1 MTAPIWIALPPEVHS
16 ALLSDGPGPESL
28 LAAAASWTSLSHEF
42 ASAAAELTAVLA
54 AVQGGAWQGPS
65 AESYAAAHLPYL
77 AWLTKTSADSA
88 AVAAQHEGAAAAYT
102 TALAAMPTL
111 AELAANHVTHGVLLA
126 TNFFGINTIPIAL
139 NEADYMRMWIQAA
152 TTMSAYQAASG
163 AAIVSAPPTTPAP
176 VIVKP
181 GVGAAA
187 NAVATATQS
196 GFGDIPWNLIWEL
209 IKLALEMYIDF
220 NLWVLKEDALFLEN
234 PIGNLIAMFNAF
246 TTDPF
251 NALFQWGPMIFAL
264 GYTVVEG
271 GAPAEALA
279 AGVAT
284 GAGTALVAA
293 LPPALAPLA
302 TSMLQAAGVSVGAAP
317 AAVGAAAASSVTP
330 LPATAAAVPVATL
343 VSAVTP
349 APSSAQASVVTASAR
364 GAGTW
369 DAAGGTGKWTRTQ
382 PAGLSVLEGGE
393 YGGSSRVPMLPA
405 NWDPTLACEP
415 STAAAPQLTT

>member
-28 LAAAASWTSLSHEF
+28 LAAAASWTSLSDEF
-42 ASAAAELTAVLA
+42 ASAAGELTAVLA
-54 AVQGGAWQGPS
+54 TVQGGAWQGPS
-65 AESYAAAHLPYL
+65 AESYVAAHLPYL
-77 AWLTKTSADSA
+77 IWLTKTSADSA
-88 AVAAQHEGAAAAYT
+88 GVAAQHEGAAAAYT
-102 TALAAMPTL
+102 TAVATMPTL
-111 AELAANHVTHGVLLA
+111 AELSANHVTHGVLLA
-126 TNFFGINTIPIAL
+126 TNFFGINTIPIAI
-139 NEADYMRMWIQAA
+139 NEADYVRMWIQAA
-152 TTMSAYQAASG
+152 TTMSVYQAVSG

-181 GVGAAA
+181 GVGLAA
-187 NAVATATQS
+187 NAVATTIQS

-220 NLWVLKEDALFLEN
+220 NLWILKEDALFLEN

-246 TTDPF
+246 TTDPI

-264 GYTVVEG
+264 GYTVAEG

-302 TSMLQAAGVSVGAAP
+302 TSMLQAAGVSVGVAP
-317 AAVGAAAASSVTP
+317 AAVGAAAASAVTP
-330 LPATAAAVPVATL
+330 LPATAAVAPAATL

-349 APSSAQASVVTASAR
+349 ASSGAQASAVTASAR
-364 GAGTW
+364 GAGTLGF
-369 DAAGGTGKWTRTQ
+369 AGTSGKQTGTQ
-382 PAGLSVLEGGE
+382 PAGLSVLDGGE
-393 YGGSSRVPMLPA
+393 YGSGPSMPMLPA
-405 NWDPTLACEP
+405 NWDPNLVCEP
-415 STAAAPQLTT
+415 SAIGTPQLTT